1 MPPYLKQLPFFQV
14 RKFIESRLELVVA
27 LVHFI
32 SHQYNRGAQPT
43 RQRLATNGQG
53 RDQIPQPSLAHSR
66 NYDLP
71 PTTATASSLPDRVW
85 MATTLFL
92 FMRLKFSSPLE
103 TSPWAVDGQRS
114 AGGRRSFL

>member
-32 SHQYNRGAQPT
+32 SRQYNRGAQPT

-53 RDQIPQPSLAHSR
+53 RDQMPQQSLAQHITR

-71 PTTATASSLPDRVW
+71 PTTATAPSLPDRVW

-92 FMRLKFSSPLE
+92 FLRLKFGYPWE
-103 TSPWAVDGQRS
+103 TSP
-114 AGGRRSFL
+114 